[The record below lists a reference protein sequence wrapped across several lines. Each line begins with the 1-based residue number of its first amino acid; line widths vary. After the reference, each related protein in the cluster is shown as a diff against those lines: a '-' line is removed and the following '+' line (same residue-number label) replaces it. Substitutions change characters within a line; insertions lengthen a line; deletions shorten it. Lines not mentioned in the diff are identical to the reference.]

1 MSNSSSQQTLNS
13 MAAAI
18 GVILGSQGLT
28 LTTAES
34 CTGGW
39 IAQTLTAVPG
49 SSGWFDAGFVT
60 YSNAI
65 KHKVLNVPLEFL
77 QGAQAPGAVSE
88 PTVLA
93 MADGALRLAA
103 ADWSVAT
110 SGIAGP
116 GGAVPGKPVGMVW
129 IAWAS
134 ARGAS
139 AQVFNFSGN
148 RDQVRR
154 QSVAAALAGLLER
167 LENLADLSQ

>member
-1 MSNSSSQQTLNS
+1 MSNSTSQQTLNS
-13 MAAAI
+13 MAARL
-18 GVILGSQGLT
+18 GGILGSHGLT

-60 YSNAI
+60 YSNAM
-65 KHKVLNVPLEFL
+65 KHKVLKVPLEFL

-88 PTVLA
+88 STVLA

-129 IAWAS
+129 IAWTS

-154 QSVAAALAGLLER
+154 QSVAAALAGLLDR
-167 LENLADLSQ
+167 LENSADFSR

>member
-1 MSNSSSQQTLNS
+1 MSNSTRQQALNNI
-13 MAAAI
+13 AARI
-18 GVILGSQGLT
+18 GVILLGQGHK

-49 SSGWFDAGFVT
+49 SSAWFDAGFVT
-60 YSNAI
+60 YSNAM
-65 KHKVLNVPLEFL
+65 KHRILNVPMAYLH
-77 QGAQAPGAVSE
+77 GPQAPGAVSE
-88 PTVLA
+88 QTALA
-93 MADGALRLAA
+93 MACGARQLAE

-116 GGAVPGKPVGMVW
+116 GGAVPGKPVGLVW

-134 ARGAS
+134 AQGSS
-139 AQVFNFSGN
+139 AQVFNFAGS

-154 QSVAAALAGLLER
+154 QSVLAALEGLLLR
-167 LENLADLSQ
+167 LQNPGDFSH

>member
-1 MSNSSSQQTLNS
+1 
-13 MAAAI
+13 
-18 GVILGSQGLT
+18 
-28 LTTAES
+28 
-34 CTGGW
+34 
-39 IAQTLTAVPG
+39 
-49 SSGWFDAGFVT
+49 
-60 YSNAI
+60 
-65 KHKVLNVPLEFL
+65 
-77 QGAQAPGAVSE
+77 
-88 PTVLA
+88 
-93 MADGALRLAA
+93 MADGALQLAA

>member
-1 MSNSSSQQTLNS
+1 MSNSIRQQTLNNI
-13 MAAAI
+13 ARRV
-18 GVILGSQGLT
+18 GVILLSSSHK

-49 SSGWFDAGFVT
+49 SSAWFDAGFIT

-65 KHKVLNVPLEFL
+65 KHQILEVPVALL
-77 QGAQAPGAVSE
+77 HGPQAPGAVSE
-88 PTVLA
+88 QTALA
-93 MADGALRLAA
+93 MARGALKLAE

-116 GGAVPGKPVGMVW
+116 GGAMPGKPVGLVW

-134 ARGAS
+134 AQGGC
-139 AQVFNFSGN
+139 AQVFNFSGS

-154 QSVAAALAGLLER
+154 QSVLAALEGLLLR
-167 LENLADLSQ
+167 LQDPGKFSH

>member
-1 MSNSSSQQTLNS
+1 MSNSTSQQTLNS
-13 MAAAI
+13 MAARL
-18 GVILGSQGLT
+18 GGILGRQGLT

-60 YSNAI
+60 YSNAM
-65 KHKVLNVPLEFL
+65 KHKVLKVPLEFL
-77 QGAQAPGAVSE
+77 QGTQAPGAVSE
-88 PTVLA
+88 STALA

-154 QSVAAALAGLLER
+154 QSVAAALAGLLDR
-167 LENLADLSQ
+167 LENAADFPR

>member
-1 MSNSSSQQTLNS
+1 
-13 MAAAI
+13 MAARL
-18 GVILGSQGLT
+18 GGILGSQGLT

-88 PTVLA
+88 HTVLA
-93 MADGALRLAA
+93 MADGALRLAS

-139 AQVFNFSGN
+139 AQVFNFPGN
-148 RDQVRR
+148 RDHVRC
-154 QSVAAALAGLLER
+154 QSVAAALAGLLDR
-167 LENLADLSQ
+167 LENPADFSP